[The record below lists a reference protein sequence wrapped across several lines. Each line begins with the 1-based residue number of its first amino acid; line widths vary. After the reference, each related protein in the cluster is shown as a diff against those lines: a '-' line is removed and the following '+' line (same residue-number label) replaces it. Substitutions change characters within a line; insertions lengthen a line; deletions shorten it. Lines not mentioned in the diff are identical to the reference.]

1 MDNNSTYVQ
10 ESYRTSGVNHSSST
24 AAGQAEARLGVQC
37 AGQQHN
43 ETYSDYCNRLNA
55 YKSASKSSGS

>member
-10 ESYRTSGVNHSSST
+10 SSYSNGGINHSSST
-24 AAGQAEARLGVQC
+24 AAGQAEARLGVNC

-43 ETYSDYCNRLNA
+43 ETYSDYCNRQQAYNA
-55 YKSASKSSGS
+55 AKKSSGY